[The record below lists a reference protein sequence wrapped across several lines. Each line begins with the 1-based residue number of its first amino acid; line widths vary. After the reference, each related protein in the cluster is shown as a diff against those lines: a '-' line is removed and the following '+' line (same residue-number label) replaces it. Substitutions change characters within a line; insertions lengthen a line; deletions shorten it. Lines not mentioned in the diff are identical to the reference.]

1 MGLFSAVFG
10 LPLAPIRG
18 VIWTAERLQEEA
30 ERQYY
35 DPGLIRRQLEEVAQ
49 ARADGRLSDEEAGT
63 LERELVSRMLEGN
76 RRQRREGY

>member
-10 LPLAPIRG
+10 LPLAPVRG
-18 VIWTAERLQEEA
+18 VVWVAERLQEEA

-49 ARADGRLSDEEAGT
+49 ARAEGTLSDEDAGK
-63 LERELVSRMLEGN
+63 LERELVARMLEGS

>member
-10 LPLAPIRG
+10 LPLAPMRG
-18 VIWTAERLQEEA
+18 VIWVAERLQEEA

-49 ARADGRLSDEEAGT
+49 ARAEGVLSDEDAEQ
-63 LERELVSRMLEGN
+63 LERELVARLLEG
-76 RRQRREGY
+76 RRRREEY